1 MNYKKLNTIAGWVV
15 FAIATATYFMT
26 IEPTTSFWD
35 CGEYIATSVKLQV
48 GHPPGAPFFQLM
60 GNLFG
65 QLASAP
71 EHQALMV
78 NALSA
83 LSSSFSIL
91 FLFWTITAL
100 AVKILGGKEKLDN
113 ASIIA
118 VLGSGAVGALAYTF
132 SDSFW
137 FSAVEGEVYAMSS
150 FFTAAA
156 FWAVLKW
163 EQAVDE
169 DPQANRWL
177 LLIAYLVGLSVG
189 VHILVFLTIPAIAMI
204 YYFKKFPTPTRN
216 GFIIANATSIG
227 ILAIVFAFIIPM
239 VLRLFSTLE
248 ITFVNNVGLP
258 FHSGT
263 VAASLILIGAVVF
276 GLTWAK
282 KNDKPLIQQSILAV
296 MLIVLGY
303 STFIILAIRS
313 NANTP
318 IDENNPEDAM
328 SLLAYYN
335 REQYGDWPV
344 LYGKS
349 FNAPYDRNDPFSDGK
364 PVYQRGFA
372 VMKGPKQVKAFK
384 LKSEAEAYV
393 AANGGNLTI
402 DGKYL
407 MTDDK
412 KASKP
417 NYDPKY
423 QGFFPRIWND
433 DPQYKQNYLK
443 IVGIKDEKKP
453 ITFAQNVKFFFEYQV
468 GKMYWRYFMWN
479 FSGRQNDA
487 QHRYELSKGNWI
499 TGIGFIDS
507 IRLGNQENLPE
518 HMKNDPSRN
527 TYFMLPFLLGIFGL
541 WYQYKKN
548 NKDAWAVTL
557 FFLLTGLA
565 IVVYT
570 NHKPFEPRERDYAFV
585 GSFYAFAIWIGL
597 GALGLWDTLRSKMSP
612 QVASYLVI
620 AVTMLAVPVRMAAE
634 NWDDHDRSNRYTARD
649 IAKAYLDSCAPN
661 AILFTNG
668 DNDTFPLWY
677 VQEVEGY
684 RTDVRVVNLSLLN
697 TDWYIDQQRRA
708 AYDGEAVP
716 FSFEW
721 NQYVQ
726 GTRDVLYYRDM
737 GVKGRWDV
745 KDFIEFTKRDDSQV
759 KFKTGGNK
767 ELPLYPQKNLRISID
782 KDAVLANGVVD
793 EADSAKIV
801 DYIDWNWKSNVITK
815 RDLMVI
821 DLIANNDWTR
831 PIYFSI
837 TVGNSPKAY
846 FWLNDYFQLE
856 GMAYRFVPVYNKSA
870 ASGIDYG
877 TVNTEIM
884 YDNLI
889 NKFSYGNMEDPEVY
903 LDETNRRLSYNLRTI
918 FGRLANQF
926 IIEGNNEKAVEVLDF
941 AMEKMPTEKFGYN
954 YFLFGVIDAYYRA
967 GATDKARALTDNFA
981 QYLDDELNY
990 YAGFS
995 REDKRR
1001 AQQEWQTDLQFY
1013 QMLVR
1018 NIQQFDQEQTQSFY
1032 QRYVAAAGAFQN

>member
-1 MNYKKLNTIAGWVV
+1 LV
-15 FAIATATYFMT
+15 FAIATATYFLT

-65 QLASAP
+65 QLASAA

-100 AVKILGGKEKLDN
+100 SVKILGGKDKLDN

-118 VLGSGAVGALAYTF
+118 VLGAGAVGALAYTF

-169 DPQANRWL
+169 DPNANRWL

-204 YYFKKFPTPTRN
+204 YYFKKFPKTTRN
-216 GFIIANATSIG
+216 GFIIANASSIG

-248 ITFVNNVGLP
+248 ITFVNTIGLP

-263 VAASLILIGAVVF
+263 IAASLILIGAVVF
-276 GLTWAK
+276 GLTWSK
-282 KNDKPLIQQSILAV
+282 KQDKPLVQQSILAV

-364 PVYQRGFA
+364 PVYQRGYA
-372 VMKGPKQVKAFK
+372 VMKGPKQVTAFK

-393 AANGGNLTI
+393 AEKGGNLTI

-443 IVGIKDEKKP
+443 IVGITDENKP

-487 QHRYELSKGNWI
+487 QHRYEMSKGNWI
-499 TGIGFIDS
+499 TGIGFIDAMR
-507 IRLGNQENLPE
+507 IGNQENLPD

-527 TYFMLPFLLGIFGL
+527 TYFMLPFLLGVFGL

-585 GSFYAFAIWIGL
+585 GSFYAFAIWIGI
-597 GALGLWDTLRSKMSP
+597 GALGLWDTLRSKMNP

-620 AVTMLAVPVRMAAE
+620 AVTMVAVPVRMAAE

-708 AYDGEAVP
+708 AYDGESVP
-716 FSFEW
+716 FSFDW

-726 GTRDVLYYRDM
+726 GTRDVLYYRDL

-745 KDFIEFTKRDDSQV
+745 KDFVKFTKRDDSQV

-767 ELPLYPQKNLRISID
+767 ELPLYPQKKLRISID
-782 KDAVLANGVVD
+782 KEAVLANGVVD
-793 EADSAKIV
+793 AADSSKIV
-801 DYIDWNWKSNVITK
+801 DYIDWDWKSNVITK

-837 TVGNSPKAY
+837 TVGNSPKSY

-856 GMAYRFVPVYNKSA
+856 GMAYRFVPIYHKSA

-877 TVNTEIM
+877 KVNTDIM
-884 YDNLI
+884 YDNLV
-889 NKFSYGNMEDPEVY
+889 NKFSYGNMELPEVY

-918 FGRLANQF
+918 FGRLANEF
-926 IIEGNNEKAVEVLDF
+926 IAEGNNAKAVEVLDF

-967 GATDKARALTDNFA
+967 GAVDKARDLTNAFA
-981 QYLDDELNY
+981 QHLDDELNY
-990 YAGFS
+990 YASFS

-1001 AQQEWQTDLQFY
+1001 AQQEWQTNLQFY
-1013 QMLVR
+1013 QMLFR
-1018 NIQQFDQEQTQSFY
+1018 NVQQFDADNTQSFY